1 MRKSELVYRELLQ
14 GAIEKKRYRFTQ
26 IELARAHKVSLSTI
40 NNALKP
46 LRRIGAIR
54 VKRRSFEVVNLRKIL
69 YYWAS
74 TRNLEK
80 DVIYKTRV
88 EIKSTVVEIEK
99 RTPPQVVFG
108 AYSAY
113 KFRFR
118 DVPADYSE
126 VYIYLSEKDL
136 KEVVKRFPQK
146 VSRKSFPNLF
156 VLKKDF
162 KGWKMPL
169 AQIFVDLWNLK
180 EWYAWDFVRAFE
192 ERLTKLPAAL

>member
-1 MRKSELVYRELLQ
+1 MKKAELVYREVLD
-14 GAIEKKRYRFTQ
+14 GALEKKRYRFTQ
-26 IELARAHKVSLSTI
+26 LELAKALKVSLSTI
-40 NNALKP
+40 NNAVKP

-54 VKRRSFEVVNLRKIL
+54 VERRSFEVVNPRKIL

-88 EIKSTVVEIEK
+88 EIKGNVTGIEK
-99 RTPPQVVFG
+99 RMPPSIVFA

-113 KFRFR
+113 KFRF
-118 DVPADYSE
+118 DDAPADYSE
-126 VYIYLSEKDL
+126 VYIYSSIKDL
-136 KEVVKRFPQK
+136 KEVMRRFPQK
-146 VSRKSFPNLF
+146 VSKKSFPNLF

-162 KGWKMPL
+162 RSWQMPI

-180 EWYAWDFVRAFE
+180 EWYASDFGRALE
-192 ERLTKLPAAL
+192 ERMHRVIE